1 MQRHQSRRNQESPSS
16 FECPTGPFITPT
28 KKHWWPRHD
37 WLVSL
42 VGRRGSFLRRFC
54 QQCQRIWQ
62 HCSLRPGVDSW
73 FLGIPM
79 SHMWYLPMYV
89 LVCWLLQRRKPWRWA
104 FFFIVVIFDD
114 QQWLKNLFRPSY
126 IYSCSIDHILE
137 HAFCYLGC
145 WAVLGQ

>member
-1 MQRHQSRRNQESPSS
+1 MQRHQSRRDQESPSS
-16 FECPTGPFITPT
+16 FECATWPFITPT

-42 VGRRGSFLRRFC
+42 VSRRGSFLRRFC

-62 HCSLRPGVDSW
+62 HCSLWPGVDSW

-104 FFFIVVIFDD
+104 SCKIISAQFFCSDVGWSNLDRFYQKWMGFNVVF
-114 QQWLKNLFRPSY
+114 WKLT
-126 IYSCSIDHILE
+126 
-137 HAFCYLGC
+137 
-145 WAVLGQ
+145 